1 MIRVIIVD
9 DHPIVRDG
17 IASVLETEA
26 DIVVAASVASAE
38 EMLDAVTRDRP
49 DAILLD
55 LALPGMGGVEALSR
69 LRQAGAPPV
78 VIFSAHEDAEAMV
91 EAVRAGARGY
101 VVKGAPGAEI
111 IAAIREVAAG
121 GSYFRGAAANAIA
134 REVRSPRDPDGL
146 TPRER
151 EVMAFV
157 VSGRLNKQIAAD
169 LGVSEITVKVH
180 RGQVM
185 RKMRAPSLPDL
196 ARMADQLQLTPT
208 KPRSP
213 GRVA

>member
-1 MIRVIIVD
+1 MIRVMIVD

-17 IASVLETEA
+17 IASVLEAEA
-26 DIVVAASVASAE
+26 DIVVAASVGSAE
-38 EMLDAVTRDRP
+38 EMLAALSRDAP

-55 LALPGMGGVEALSR
+55 LALPGMDGVEAISR
-69 LRQAGAPPV
+69 LRQMGAHPV

-111 IAAIREVAAG
+111 VSAVREVASG

-134 REVRSPRDPDGL
+134 REVRSPRVPDGL

-151 EVMAFV
+151 EVI
-157 VSGRLNKQIAAD
+157 RLVGDGLSNKQIAQRLGIAERTAKFHVRQIMSKLGAD
-169 LGVSEITVKVH
+169 N
-180 RGQVM
+180 
-185 RKMRAPSLPDL
+185 RAQAVAL
-196 ARMADQLQLTPT
+196 ATRRRLL
-208 KPRSP
+208 
-213 GRVA
+213 

>member
-1 MIRVIIVD
+1 
-9 DHPIVRDG
+9 
-17 IASVLETEA
+17 
-26 DIVVAASVASAE
+26 VVAASVASAE
-38 EMLDAVTRDRP
+38 EMFDAVTRDRP

-55 LALPGMGGVEALSR
+55 LALPGMGGVEAISR
-69 LRQAGAPPV
+69 LRQTGAPPV

-101 VVKGAPGAEI
+101 VVKGAPGTEI

-151 EVMAFV
+151 EVIRL
-157 VSGRLNKQIAAD
+157 VSEGLSNKQIAQRLGIAERTAKFHVRQIMSKLGAD
-169 LGVSEITVKVH
+169 N
-180 RGQVM
+180 
-185 RKMRAPSLPDL
+185 RAQAVAL
-196 ARMADQLQLTPT
+196 ATRRRLL
-208 KPRSP
+208 
-213 GRVA
+213 

>member
-26 DIVVAASVASAE
+26 DIVVAASVGSAE
-38 EMLDAVTRDRP
+38 EMLDAVTREHP

-55 LALPGMGGVEALSR
+55 LALPGMGGIEAISR
-69 LRQAGAPPV
+69 LRQVGSPRV
-78 VIFSAHEDAEAMV
+78 VIFSAHDEAEAMV

-134 REVRSPRDPDGL
+134 SEVRSPRDPDGL

-151 EVMAFV
+151 EVIRL
-157 VSGRLNKQIAAD
+157 VSEGLSNKQIAQRLGIAERTAKFHVRQIMAKLGAD
-169 LGVSEITVKVH
+169 N
-180 RGQVM
+180 
-185 RKMRAPSLPDL
+185 RAQAVAL
-196 ARMADQLQLTPT
+196 ATRRRLL
-208 KPRSP
+208 
-213 GRVA
+213 

>member
-9 DHPIVRDG
+9 DHPVVRDG

-26 DIVVAASVASAE
+26 DMVVGASVGSAE
-38 EMLDAVTRDRP
+38 EMLDAVASERP

-55 LALPGMGGVEALSR
+55 LALPGMGGIEAIAR

-121 GSYFRGAAANAIA
+121 GSYFRGAAADAIA

-151 EVMAFV
+151 EVIRL
-157 VSGRLNKQIAAD
+157 VSEGLSNKQIAQRLGIAERTAKFHVRQIMSKLGAD
-169 LGVSEITVKVH
+169 N
-180 RGQVM
+180 
-185 RKMRAPSLPDL
+185 RAQAVAL
-196 ARMADQLQLTPT
+196 ATRRRLL
-208 KPRSP
+208 
-213 GRVA
+213 

>member
-1 MIRVIIVD
+1 MAVLKIRF
-9 DHPIVRDG
+9 
-17 IASVLETEA
+17 ET
-26 DIVVAASVASAE
+26 
-38 EMLDAVTRDRP
+38 
-49 DAILLD
+49 
-55 LALPGMGGVEALSR
+55 
-69 LRQAGAPPV
+69 
-78 VIFSAHEDAEAMV
+78 
-91 EAVRAGARGY
+91 
-101 VVKGAPGAEI
+101 
-111 IAAIREVAAG
+111 
-121 GSYFRGAAANAIA
+121 
-134 REVRSPRDPDGL
+134 L

-185 RKMRAPSLPDL
+185 RKTQASSLPDL

-213 GRVA
+213 DRVA

>member
-17 IASVLETEA
+17 IASVLEAEP

-38 EMLDAVTRDRP
+38 EMFDAVTRDRP

-55 LALPGMGGVEALSR
+55 LALPGMGGVEAISR
-69 LRQAGAPPV
+69 LRQTGAPPV

-101 VVKGAPGAEI
+101 VVKGAPGTEI

-151 EVMAFV
+151 EVIHL
-157 VSGRLNKQIAAD
+157 VSEGLSNKQIAQRLGIAERTAKFHVRQIMSKLGAD
-169 LGVSEITVKVH
+169 N
-180 RGQVM
+180 
-185 RKMRAPSLPDL
+185 RAQAVAL
-196 ARMADQLQLTPT
+196 ATRRRLL
-208 KPRSP
+208 
-213 GRVA
+213 